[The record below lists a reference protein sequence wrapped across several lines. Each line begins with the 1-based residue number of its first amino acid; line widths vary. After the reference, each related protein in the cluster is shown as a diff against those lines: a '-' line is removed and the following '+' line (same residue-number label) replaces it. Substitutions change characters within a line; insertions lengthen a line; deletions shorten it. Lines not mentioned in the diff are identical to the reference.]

1 MSIAEWF
8 QLNRDEMR
16 NKAQFMGSS
25 YDGGNF
31 LFKKV
36 LISEIL
42 TSYIA
47 ARTAIFFQSLEIM
60 VDATELS
67 F

>member
-1 MSIAEWF
+1 
-8 QLNRDEMR
+8 MR